1 MAQQL
6 TARQLNQKFIER
18 LEQLAAANIIDDTG
32 CDTLGQYFHIEY
44 SKEDGEVRF
53 DQYGRVVCRA
63 KQTDAGF
70 GKIEI
75 LDPEIHVMDLIEA
88 TCDVLNVGPT
98 MLDIYGVKQR
108 WFTTKGAGAIGLSF

>member
-1 MAQQL
+1 MAQQMS
-6 TARQLNQKFIER
+6 AKQLNQKFIER
-18 LEQLAAANIIDDTG
+18 LNQLAAARIIDDTG

-44 SKEDGEVRF
+44 SKEDGEIRF
-53 DQYGRVVCRA
+53 DQFGRVVCRA
-63 KQTDAGF
+63 KQTDMGF

-98 MLDIYGVKQR
+98 MLDMYGVKQR

>member
-1 MAQQL
+1 MAQQM
-6 TARQLNQKFIER
+6 TAKQLNKKFIER
-18 LEQLAAANIIDDTG
+18 LNQFVAAKIIDDTG

-44 SKEDGEVRF
+44 SEEDGEVRF
-53 DQYGRVVCRA
+53 DMYGRVVCRA
-63 KQTDAGF
+63 KQTDMGF

-75 LDPEIHVMDLIEA
+75 LDDEIHVMDLIEA

-108 WFTTKGAGAIGLSF
+108 WFTAKGAGALGLSF

>member
-1 MAQQL
+1 MAQQMS
-6 TARQLNQKFIER
+6 AKQLNQKFIER
-18 LEQLAAANIIDDTG
+18 LNQLAAAKIIDDTG

-44 SKEDGEVRF
+44 LEEEGEIRF

-63 KQTDAGF
+63 KQTAMGF

-75 LDPEIHVMDLIEA
+75 LDPEVHVMDLIEA

-98 MLDIYGVKQR
+98 MLDMYGVKQR

>member
-1 MAQQL
+1 MTVQMSAKQL
-6 TARQLNQKFIER
+6 TQKFIER
-18 LEQLAAANIIDDTG
+18 LDQLAAAKIIDDTG

-44 SKEDGEVRF
+44 LEEEGEIRF

-63 KQTDAGF
+63 KQTDMGF

-75 LDPEIHVMDLIEA
+75 LDPEIHLMDLIEA

-98 MLDIYGVKQR
+98 MLDIYGIKQR
-108 WFTTKGAGAIGLSF
+108 WFTTKGTGALGLGF